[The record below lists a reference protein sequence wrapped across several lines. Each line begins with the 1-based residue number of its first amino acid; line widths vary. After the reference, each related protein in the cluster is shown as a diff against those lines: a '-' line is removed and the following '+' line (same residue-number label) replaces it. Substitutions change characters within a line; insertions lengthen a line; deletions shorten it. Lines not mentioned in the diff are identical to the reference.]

1 MPSINVLIAVTNAEK
16 NIFCTFTFPKNKRC
30 LVNGE
35 LVIDGQLDTA
45 QLARLHALKKK
56 LARLHCALQPRGAPV
71 ARGRK
76 REAAPARPARRPS
89 SAPGPTTPRDSERSA
104 VRRPMAMGYL
114 HKRASSQH
122 CGWNGPA
129 VLLTTWGTSYFVLEN
144 GHSVLAHP
152 SASLGWQ
159 AS

>member
-89 SAPGPTTPRDSERSA
+89 SARGFFFFIF
-104 VRRPMAMGYL
+104 
-114 HKRASSQH
+114 KK
-122 CGWNGPA
+122 N
-129 VLLTTWGTSYFVLEN
+129 
-144 GHSVLAHP
+144 
-152 SASLGWQ
+152 
-159 AS
+159 